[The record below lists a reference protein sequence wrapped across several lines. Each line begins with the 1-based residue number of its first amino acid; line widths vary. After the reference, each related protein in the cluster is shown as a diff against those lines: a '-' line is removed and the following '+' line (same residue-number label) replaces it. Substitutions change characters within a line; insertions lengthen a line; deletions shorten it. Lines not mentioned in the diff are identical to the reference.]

1 MNFQKTLLAAALAIA
16 SIGAQAAT
24 ESVLKADVVKYTNAE
39 GTAELYQI
47 KELVGTSTGVVQ
59 VGWYEKTTDGKL
71 VAYTKDTSGFTTLIS
86 AGQVQVN
93 ETPSSTVVNPGAEAG
108 PKFTDN
114 TEQND
119 YWSFT
124 NSSNSTTTVTEGSF
138 TLEGQL
144 VNTTLHGN
152 DGVAPEDILGYT
164 GVTLS
169 GSIKTTSSLVKK
181 DIQIGNLTE
190 VATGSNTGGLSDYD
204 FKLTQNNAQGTL
216 ATIKATAEG
225 NTSVAA
231 VIGNGLAVLDVTS
244 GALVDLEKGQVIST
258 RTEGSLNKQPA
269 TELTAYNDAK
279 DARVVEFGGKY
290 YEVKGTDLV
299 AYEGATSDK
308 SLTKVGKGTA
318 DQITGGLNVTSTNTG
333 LVSNQNVH
341 YGESVTKQVNAGQ
354 LTISSTNPEVAN
366 STSGNQFA
374 ITSDAPTTTSSKD
387 VKTGIIATDK
397 DGNKTYGLQATNVV
411 DNKVTAQTT
420 LTAEGITPL
429 VISNSLVKMVKRLQ

>member
-164 GVTLS
+164 GVTLP

-231 VIGNGLAVLDVTS
+231 VTGNGLAVLDVTS

-299 AYEGATSDK
+299 AYEGDTSDK

-333 LVSNQNVH
+333 LVSTKMFTTVNQ
-341 YGESVTKQVNAGQ
+341 
-354 LTISSTNPEVAN
+354 
-366 STSGNQFA
+366 
-374 ITSDAPTTTSSKD
+374 
-387 VKTGIIATDK
+387 
-397 DGNKTYGLQATNVV
+397 
-411 DNKVTAQTT
+411 
-420 LTAEGITPL
+420 
-429 VISNSLVKMVKRLQ
+429 

>member
-1 MNFQKTLLAAALAIA
+1 M
-16 SIGAQAAT
+16 
-24 ESVLKADVVKYTNAE
+24 
-39 GTAELYQI
+39 
-47 KELVGTSTGVVQ
+47 
-59 VGWYEKTTDGKL
+59 
-71 VAYTKDTSGFTTLIS
+71 
-86 AGQVQVN
+86 
-93 ETPSSTVVNPGAEAG
+93 
-108 PKFTDN
+108 
-114 TEQND
+114 
-119 YWSFT
+119 
-124 NSSNSTTTVTEGSF
+124 
-138 TLEGQL
+138 

-164 GVTLS
+164 GVTLP

-231 VIGNGLAVLDVTS
+231 VTGNGLAVLDVTS

-299 AYEGATSDK
+299 AYEGDTSDK

-341 YGESVTKQVNAGQ
+341 YGESVTKQANAGQ

-420 LTAEGITPL
+420 LTAEGITTTGDIKFIGEDGKETSVKNYLDATSKDVDARVKDAVESVKGQTAGLNSRINQLNNRVDDVEKTSYRGIAIALAAQQQIPNIGAGQTAVFGGVGHYEGESAAALGL
-429 VISNSLVKMVKRLQ
+429 VTVLADGRTSLSAALGVAGGSEVGGRVGVAYVFGGK